1 MICFALAAADVD
13 AGQSIPGD
21 AGDYF
26 FGKKF
31 LPKEPA
37 KEREMRLKEL
47 ENGRLA
53 MVAFGGICT
62 QAALFSVC
70 RVTHTH
76 IPHVSEIMQS
86 EDTVHHPIIL

>member
-62 QAALFSVC
+62 QAAPFISF
-70 RVTHTH
+70 
-76 IPHVSEIMQS
+76 HVIYR
-86 EDTVHHPIIL
+86 IIKSGWEVE

>member
-1 MICFALAAADVD
+1 MLSS
-13 AGQSIPGD
+13 QGD

-26 FGKKF
+26 FGKSF

-37 KEREMRLKEL
+37 AERTMRLKEL

-62 QAALFSVC
+62 QACLFKS
-70 RVTHTH
+70 TW
-76 IPHVSEIMQS
+76 PFM
-86 EDTVHHPIIL
+86 